1 MLHFSRWTELLTVS
15 IWHVFFAYFSGFFSF
30 SGYFVFFHGNYSFLY
45 SFFRIVTKHN
55 ITVLSQQNGHIRS
68 SSRMGKIHSWNI
80 PCSCKSFFTVYDR
93 ISVRVG
99 ELLCITSK
107 RIYLPQRFISHI
119 RIDYMRFSLQSDREE
134 DLVWESVYMT
144 IEKRM
149 MLYESQSTGMET
161 RKFIVSP
168 RY

>member
-1 MLHFSRWTELLTVS
+1 MNRASDCFYFAR
-15 IWHVFFAYFSGFFSF
+15 FFCLFFRLF
-30 SGYFVFFHGNYSFLY
+30 QFFVFFHDNYSFLY
-45 SFFRIVTKHN
+45 FFFRIVTKHN

-119 RIDYMRFSLQSDREE
+119 RIDYMRFSLQTDREE
-134 DLVWESVYMT
+134 DLVWESVYT
-144 IEKRM
+144 WR
-149 MLYESQSTGMET
+149 
-161 RKFIVSP
+161 
-168 RY
+168 